1 MRMSQ
6 ELSKTSGG
14 MPQCQML
21 LQFIRH
27 GVDNFPW
34 LFVHEPVSSDDP
46 SPDTSQ
52 ARGDLTLTQDG
63 YRVSKEPK
71 CEPLHSISLDIL
83 TSLMHMIRI
92 KDVFM
97 YQELA
102 TEFLALIGSLISI
115 SKTVF
120 RFGEITT
127 TDQPIRLEYFVQQD
141 DTSASGSQTMKDEP
155 ISIKYFAN
163 LYLLQIALRDVAGLE
178 RSLAGCLN
186 AVFQVDEKTNSPVH
200 CIPPHHVCATLEML
214 SVLLSANGLD
224 NLHTKELRSC
234 VCGLLCY
241 IYRHVPEGYEG
252 CVSLRQ
258 HHLQQAVL
266 GLLQHLGTAV
276 HLGTAAGSQQYLVPC
291 LFEAIS
297 AKMPPIKGDDP
308 ARGQVSS
315 DQESASSGDEKL
327 EKRAKLSRRRSL
339 LPTQSQRATSSK
351 QQKQTGESQSTEKP
365 EVYQLLEKKLQEL
378 CLKLQQEPTKE
389 TALSLLEGIR
399 VAVEVSVRCAASR
412 GIVKEWL
419 PASYLQNLCSVWFNT
434 LKQAPALLSK
444 NDLKECYLLVVQ
456 SIGAVLSVSDI
467 SAFGGEN
474 LRFMTMVLSFPWLLE
489 DQNWLDL
496 RVSGWCSAKEA
507 ADLCGQFAEAIGG
520 EAESLCVHL
529 LALVPREVAPK
540 WRIHIMK
547 AALNDSRVQVRT
559 SLVRSFPIL
568 LHTLGH
574 NSHHLVYDILQN
586 NSSDDH
592 LYKVTRL
599 GCSVC
604 QQKGMVES
612 IPELFSHI
620 RVSADVPASMS
631 LLQNF
636 LSPVEDSSYDVR
648 MAFSKQV
655 GHLARGWLSD
665 SSSPLV
671 AKLKSAYL
679 RANSSSN
686 SIPLQET
693 VVLTIGQLGRIAEGD
708 LFGVVLINLLISLVS
723 QSPVLAAL
731 AYSEIHDIAKV
742 RKTNLTSLLTK
753 QRPIICKWL
762 SEVLHDSQGSGG
774 SSTCR
779 LKNPAG
785 ILSEVASVFGCEDVR
800 KFLLMCLQTLLP
812 QLVHKACPET
822 SAIIRLIAKELEMN
836 RQDLLINNFK
846 YIFRYLA
853 CNCKTEEK
861 ERALEFVQNE
871 TQIELRSLLR
881 SDYQGLHNEL
891 LLYIS
896 SHYSQVFAGLA
907 TVAAS
912 TREGKGKGKVPR
924 EITTAQEMGYQGDHY
939 STGDGGYIKGYQGD
953 HYSTG
958 DGGYIKGYQG
968 DHYSTGDGG
977 YIKGYQGD
985 HYSTGDG
992 GYIKGYQGDH
1002 YSTGDG
1008 GYIKGYQGDHY
1019 STGDGGYIRVTRE
1032 ITTAQ
1037 EMAEFL
1043 QPCLLGILAFFDSQ
1057 LLTTS
1062 IPMEDKKLALESLI
1076 TLMKLMGPKHIT
1088 AVRVKVMTT
1097 LRICL
1102 RFKVKGFPELSCRAW
1117 DCFVHS
1123 VELSCLG
1130 PMLSQIVVTL
1140 LPLLQTQAKPVAGV
1154 FSFLI
1159 QDNREALQ
1167 DHFHELYFMPELPEL
1182 SKINA
1187 VLKQHIET
1195 PSSQSDL
1202 KSQLKHSLKGL
1213 GHESLDV
1220 RLHALSKLK
1229 QQLHANQLLSSC
1241 RESDKTARSLVGECL
1256 GELGA
1261 IDPGR
1266 LDLKAHGQKEEL
1278 SKFQA
1283 GVDDINFAHDLI
1295 MELARAFLAATDT
1308 RSQDCSAFSI
1318 QEILQ
1323 TYECR
1328 EGTKDTLGRRLWRGF
1343 PEHIQEILLPHLH
1356 SKYIVFS
1363 TATWTNMKKPIYR
1376 SNKGSTFQDWVYNW
1390 TGYLI
1395 TKVKQDMASRVF
1407 RACST
1412 VTKYNETTAL
1422 FLLPHVLLHALLDGS
1437 TEEKQEA
1444 CNEILAVLK
1453 YAEKMEEKGA
1463 QDFSHMAA
1471 QTVFS
1476 VLDHL
1481 TRWCRHRQ
1489 LTLSVQ
1495 RDDGKKGNRS
1505 SDRVLLRDDSPY
1517 NSVQGFLDLIPQDV
1531 LAVASFHCRA
1541 YTRALMHFE
1550 SYLSASKPDIEPQ
1563 LCLLQKLYVAMDE
1576 PDGVA
1581 GVMAIRKSEPD
1592 IKEQIL
1598 QHESIGELRD
1608 ASACYERALQ
1618 TEASTVPHHQGLL
1631 RCLLGLGQLTTAMVH
1646 VNGVLA
1652 DKPEWTKDLNAFRV
1666 EASWQLG
1673 NWDGLENYLKVYNG
1687 KSESKGSSNWSVG
1700 LGKILLAAKHRD
1712 EEDFWHQLQIVRN
1725 DQMGPLSAA
1734 SMESGSYQRGYDYIV
1749 RLHML
1754 CELQHGVKVLLRRE
1768 DAGEQEDGS
1777 LDLEAR
1783 ARITQSS
1790 FRTREPLYSLRRCI
1804 INMAGSPDTVGK
1816 ELGHCWLQSA
1826 KIARKA
1832 GHLQTAYSSLLNAST
1847 YSLPEL
1853 LVEKAKWLW
1862 HQNDQHQALITLQ
1875 KGVAEHFS
1883 DTAYMNCGSSEAAN
1897 AKKHTHAKA
1906 LLLVGRLMEDTAM
1919 YDSNQV
1925 MKQYK
1930 SVVEVY
1936 QEWEDGHF
1944 YLAKYYDRIMTTMRE
1959 TPVKAG
1965 EIILYVVT
1973 YFGRSLQYGNQHI
1986 YQSMPRLLALWLDY
2000 GAKVSDL
2007 EKDVFEV
2014 RWHFFF
2020 SAGRAERSNMRVL
2033 LPKLNEIIANLTRKL
2048 APYQFLTS
2056 FSQLISRIC
2065 HSHAEVLTRLED
2077 IIAML
2082 LVTFPQQCMWLMMA
2096 VSKSTSLIRKKR
2108 CQDIFKKAKSMNSE
2122 LNQFIQDAT
2131 RLADKLLELCNKPV
2145 DPGVQHFSLSLHFKS
2160 LKRLLEDRKFS
2171 PILMPLQSALT
2182 VTLPSGPGPHA
2193 NHEPFPAA
2201 LVYIAGFEDTVELLP
2216 SLQRPKK
2223 FSFRGTDGHSYIM
2236 MCKPKVEVLSSAAKP
2251 KKIAVRG
2258 SDGKA
2263 YFLMCKPHDDLR
2275 KDCRLMEFNAIVN
2288 KCLRKDPES
2297 RRRQLYIRTYS
2308 VVPLNE
2314 ECGLIE
2320 WVNNT
2325 HPLRQVLI
2333 KIYKERLHMFQNTI
2347 LPKHPPVF
2355 REWFLKVFP
2364 DPTSWYQA
2372 RLNYCRT
2379 TAVMSMVGYILGLG
2393 DRHGENILFDSTNG
2407 DCVHVDFNCLFNKGE
2422 TFDWPEL
2429 VPFRLNTTWSTQCVL
2444 RSFIFDPLVE
2454 WSRVNKSTRSV
2465 VPESGEISNEKAM
2478 THVRDIDQR
2487 LQGVFKKMRGL
2498 PLSIEG
2504 HVHHLIQINGTFT
2517 LKAYSRKPLE
2527 LDYKG

>member
-1 MRMSQ
+1 
-6 ELSKTSGG
+6 
-14 MPQCQML
+14 
-21 LQFIRH
+21 
-27 GVDNFPW
+27 
-34 LFVHEPVSSDDP
+34 
-46 SPDTSQ
+46 
-52 ARGDLTLTQDG
+52 
-63 YRVSKEPK
+63 
-71 CEPLHSISLDIL
+71 
-83 TSLMHMIRI
+83 
-92 KDVFM
+92 
-97 YQELA
+97 
-102 TEFLALIGSLISI
+102 
-115 SKTVF
+115 
-120 RFGEITT
+120 
-127 TDQPIRLEYFVQQD
+127 
-141 DTSASGSQTMKDEP
+141 
-155 ISIKYFAN
+155 
-163 LYLLQIALRDVAGLE
+163 
-178 RSLAGCLN
+178 
-186 AVFQVDEKTNSPVH
+186 
-200 CIPPHHVCATLEML
+200 ML
-214 SVLLSANGLD
+214 SVLLPANGLD
-224 NLHTKELRSC
+224 NVHTKELRSC

-297 AKMPPIKGDDP
+297 AKMPPVKGDDP
-308 ARGQVSS
+308 ARGQGSS

-327 EKRAKLSRRRSL
+327 EKRGKLSRRRSL

-351 QQKQTGESQSTEKP
+351 QQKQTGDSQSIEKP

-389 TALSLLEGIR
+389 TVLSLLEGIR

-444 NDLKECYLLVVQ
+444 DDLKECYLLVVQ

-474 LRFMTMVLSFPWLLE
+474 LRLMTMVLSFPWLLE

-507 ADLCGQFAEAIGG
+507 ADLCGQFAEAIGA
-520 EAESLCVHL
+520 EAESLCVNL

-547 AALNDSRVQVRT
+547 AALNDSSVQVRT

-574 NSHHLVYDILQN
+574 NSHHLVYDILHPLIRDKVPEVLQAISSTLGQLSCVVAKSTHLSRN

-604 QQKGMVES
+604 QQKGISGPTASGHPVDPSMFLPFTQLLQNKDEAVRTGMVES

-648 MAFSKQV
+648 MGFSKQV

-723 QSPVLAAL
+723 LSPVLAAL
-731 AYSEIHDIAKV
+731 AYSEIHDITKV

-762 SEVLHDSQGSGG
+762 SEVLHDSQSSGG

-853 CNCKTEEK
+853 CNCKTDEK

-924 EITTAQEMGYQGDHY
+924 EITTAQEM
-939 STGDGGYIKGYQGD
+939 
-953 HYSTG
+953 
-958 DGGYIKGYQG
+958 
-968 DHYSTGDGG
+968 
-977 YIKGYQGD
+977 
-985 HYSTGDG
+985 
-992 GYIKGYQGDH
+992 
-1002 YSTGDG
+1002 
-1008 GYIKGYQGDHY
+1008 
-1019 STGDGGYIRVTRE
+1019 
-1032 ITTAQ
+1032 
-1037 EMAEFL
+1037 AEFL

-1088 AVRVKVMTT
+1088 TVRVKVMTT

-1140 LPLLQTQAKPVAGV
+1140 LPLLQTQAKPVAGI

-1229 QQLHANQLLSSC
+1229 QQLHANQVALHEMVEGSETADPIISHLVSVLLSSC

-1883 DTAYMNCGSSEAAN
+1883 DTAYMNCGSSEAAS

-2007 EKDVFEV
+2007 EK
-2014 RWHFFF
+2014 
-2020 SAGRAERSNMRVL
+2020 AGRAERSNMRVL

-2201 LVYIAGFEDTVELLP
+2201 LVYIAGFEDTVE
-2216 SLQRPKK
+2216 
-2223 FSFRGTDGHSYIM
+2223 
-2236 MCKPKVEVLSSAAKP
+2236 VLSSAAKP

-2333 KIYKERLHMFQNTI
+2333 KIYKEKGMYTRASEFKPFLSKDLQKEERLHMFQNTI

-2429 VPFRLNTTWSTQCVL
+2429 VPFRLTHNMVNAMGPLGYEGIFRRACETTMKVMREQKDPLMCVL

-2504 HVHHLIQINGTFT
+2504 HVHHLIQEATSDLLLCQMYIGWASF
-2517 LKAYSRKPLE
+2517 L
-2527 LDYKG
+2527 